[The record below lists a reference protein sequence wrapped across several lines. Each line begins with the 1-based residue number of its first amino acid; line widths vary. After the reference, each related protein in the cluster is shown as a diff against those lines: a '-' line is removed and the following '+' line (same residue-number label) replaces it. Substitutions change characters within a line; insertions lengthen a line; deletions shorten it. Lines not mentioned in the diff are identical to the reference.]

1 MDRPA
6 APGAARHMIKRLD
19 IIDRVALSDRLD
31 ALASWSGATGKTR
44 GQVLDILKETLAV
57 GRAAIRGQFE
67 SKALSGSEAVV
78 ATTELM
84 DGVIGALYDFTVK
97 YVYPVANPTRGEQ
110 IAVAATGGYGR
121 GELAPFSDID
131 LMFLMPYKR
140 TPYAEQVAEGML
152 YTLWDLGLKVGHA
165 TRSIEDCVRLA
176 KGDLTI
182 RTSLLDSRLLWGDE
196 ALFALFEK
204 RFHADVV
211 APHGAAFV
219 EEKLAERDSRH
230 DRMGDSRY
238 VLEPNVK
245 EGKGGLRD
253 LQTLFWIAKFL
264 YGVDHVRDLVRR
276 GALTSADARRF
287 RKARNFLWTV
297 RCHLHHLAGRPE
309 ERLAFNI
316 QSAIAERMGYADRA
330 GARGVER
337 FMKHYF
343 LVAKDVGDLTR
354 VLCAVWEDEHKKTR
368 QRFRLPSLRI
378 GRRAPDGFAI
388 EGDRLTVTDDEA
400 FRRDPVKLIRLFHEA
415 HQGALDVH
423 PRALRLVTQNLGLID
438 AGLRA
443 DPEANRLF
451 MEMLCARRDPET
463 ALKRLNEA
471 GVFGR
476 FIPDFGR
483 VVAQMQ
489 YDMYHV
495 YTVDEHTIRAIG
507 ILNAIEKGELT
518 HLHPVASAVIGEV
531 QSRRALYVALLL
543 HDVAKGR
550 NGDHSEIGAR
560 IARRLGQRLGLD
572 AWETETASWLVLQHL
587 TMSRTAFKR
596 DIDDPK
602 TVADFVEI
610 VQSPERL
617 RMLLILTVAD
627 IRAVGPDVWNGWKAT
642 LLRELYWRAS
652 ELMTGGVPAERREAR
667 VEEAKAA
674 LAARLSDWSETD
686 IADHLARGYPG
697 YWLAFDA
704 DTHLHHARLIRAA
717 ETDGRSLHIETRV
730 DPGRDVT
737 EIIIYAPDHAGLF
750 AQIAG
755 AMALSGASIVDAK
768 IVTLT
773 NGMALD
779 TFGIQDSK
787 GGPFSEPRALKTLAA
802 RIEEAISGRLHL
814 ARELEAQRRAA
825 LPSRTRV
832 FTVPPHVVI
841 DNKASNQH
849 TLIEVNGRD
858 RLGFLYDVTAAL
870 TGLGLQIASAHI
882 TTYGER
888 VVDVFYV
895 KDVFG
900 LKIERE
906 GKLREIEHRLLEVI
920 APPPAEADESRAK
933 AAVG

>member
-1 MDRPA
+1 MS
-6 APGAARHMIKRLD
+6 KRYD
-19 IIDRVALSDRLD
+19 IIDRPTLTARLA
-31 ALASWSGATGKTR
+31 ALAEWSGVTTKTR
-44 GQVLDILKETLAV
+44 AKMLDILKEVLAA
-57 GRAAIRGQFE
+57 GHASIRDAFE
-67 SKALSGSEAVV
+67 NHALPGDDVVV
-78 ATTELM
+78 ANTELT
-84 DGVIGALYDFTVK
+84 DAVIGALYDFAVRH
-97 YVYPVANPTRGEQ
+97 VYPVANPTQGER

-131 LMFLMPYKR
+131 LMFLLPYKR
-140 TPYAEQVAEGML
+140 TPYGEQVAEYML
-152 YTLWDLGLKVGHA
+152 YTLWDLNLKVGHA

-176 KGDLTI
+176 KDDLTI
-182 RTSLLDSRLLWGDE
+182 RTSLLDARFLLGDE
-196 ALFALFEK
+196 PLFQQFEK
-204 RFHADVV
+204 QFHAEVV
-211 APHGAAFV
+211 SPFGAVFV
-219 EEKLAERDSRH
+219 EEKLSERDSRH
-230 DRMGDSRY
+230 GRMGDSRY

-264 YGVDHVRDLVRR
+264 YGVDHVRDLVKR
-276 GALTSADARRF
+276 GALTTADARRF

-297 RCHLHHLAGRPE
+297 RCHLHYLSGRPE

-316 QSAIAERMGYADRA
+316 QNAISQRMGYADRA

-337 FMKHYF
+337 FMRHYF

-354 VLCAVWEDEHKKTR
+354 ILCAVWEDEHKKTR
-368 QRFRLPSLRI
+368 RRFRFPSLRF
-378 GRRAPDGFAI
+378 GRRTLEGFALD
-388 EGDRLTVTDDEA
+388 GDRLSVASDDA
-400 FRRDPVKLIRLFHEA
+400 FERDPVQLIKLFHEA
-415 HQGALDVH
+415 QRSNLDIH

-438 AGLRA
+438 AKLRA

-451 MEMLCARRDPET
+451 MEILCAGRDPET

-507 ILNAIEKGELT
+507 ILNAIGKGELT
-518 HLHPVASAVIGEV
+518 QMHPIASSVISEV
-531 QSRRALYVALLL
+531 QSHRALYVAMLL
-543 HDVAKGR
+543 HDIAKGR
-550 NGDHSEIGAR
+550 GGDHSEIGAR
-560 IARRLGQRLGLD
+560 IARKLGPRLGLD
-572 AWETETASWLVLQHL
+572 AWETETVSWLIRHHL

-617 RMLLILTVAD
+617 RMLLVLTVAD

-642 LLRELYWRAS
+642 LLRELYYRAA
-652 ELMTGGVPAERREAR
+652 ELMTGGISAERREAR
-667 VEEAKAA
+667 VEAAKKA
-674 LAARLSDWSETD
+674 LRARLSGWSEAE
-686 IADHLARGYPG
+686 IEEHMGRGYPG
-697 YWLAFDA
+697 YWLAFDT
-704 DTHLHHARLIRAA
+704 DTQLNHAQMIRAA
-717 ETDGRSLHIETRV
+717 TADGRPLHIETRV
-730 DPGRDVT
+730 DAGRAVT
-737 EIIIYAPDHAGLF
+737 EIVIYAPDHAGLF
-750 AQIAG
+750 SQIAG

-768 IVTLT
+768 IVTLAS
-773 NGMALD
+773 GMALD

-787 GGPFSEPRALKTLAA
+787 GEPYSDARALKTLVG
-802 RIEEAISGRLHL
+802 RIDEAISGRLYL
-814 ARELEAQRRAA
+814 ARELEAQRRSA

-832 FTVPPHVVI
+832 FTVPPHVII

-858 RLGFLYDVTAAL
+858 RVGFLYDVTAAL

-900 LKIERE
+900 LKVERDGKLKEIER
-906 GKLREIEHRLLEVI
+906 RLLDVI
-920 APPPAEADESRAK
+920 TPPPADAGEAKPK
-933 AAVG
+933 AAVGG

>member
-1 MDRPA
+1 MT
-6 APGAARHMIKRLD
+6 KRTD
-19 IIDRVALSDRLD
+19 IIDREALSDRLD
-31 ALASWSGATGKTR
+31 ALAAWSGATAKTR
-44 GQVLDILKETLAV
+44 AEVLDILKETLAA
-57 GRAAIRGQFE
+57 GRASIRGQFE
-67 SKALSGSEAVV
+67 AKALSGAEAVV
-78 ATTELM
+78 AITELM
-84 DGVIGALYDFTVK
+84 DGIIGALHDFVVK
-97 YVYPVANPTRGEQ
+97 YVYPVANPTQGEQ

-140 TPYAEQVAEGML
+140 TPHAEQVAEGML

-165 TRSIEDCVRLA
+165 TRSIDDCVRLA

-182 RTSLLDSRLLWGDE
+182 RTSLLDARFLWGDR
-196 ALFALFEK
+196 ALFDRFEK

-211 APHGAAFV
+211 APFGAAFV
-219 EEKLAERDSRH
+219 EEKLGERDSRH

-264 YGVDHVRDLVRR
+264 YGVDRVRDLVRR

-297 RCHLHHLAGRPE
+297 RCHLHYVADRPE

-354 VLCAVWEDEHKKTR
+354 ILCAVWEDEHKKTR
-368 QRFRLPSLRI
+368 QRFRLPSWRI
-378 GRRAPDGFAI
+378 GRRPPDGFAI
-388 EGDRLTVTDDEA
+388 EGDRLTVTDDDA

-415 HQGALDVH
+415 HLGNLDIH

-438 AGLRA
+438 AALRA

-451 MEMLCARRDPET
+451 MDLLCARRDPET

-476 FIPDFGR
+476 FLPDFGR

-518 HLHPVASAVIGEV
+518 HLHPVASSVIGEV

-560 IARRLGQRLGLD
+560 IARKLGPRLGLD
-572 AWETETASWLVLQHL
+572 AWETETASWLILQHL

-617 RMLLILTVAD
+617 RMLLVLTVAD

-667 VEEAKAA
+667 VEEARAA
-674 LAARLSDWSETD
+674 LAARLADWSEAD
-686 IADHLARGYPG
+686 IADHLARGYSG
-697 YWLAFDA
+697 YWLAFDT
-704 DTHLHHARLIRAA
+704 DTHVHHARLIRAA
-717 ETDGRSLHIETRV
+717 EADGRGLHVETRV

-737 EIIIYAPDHAGLF
+737 EIILYAPDHAGLF
-750 AQIAG
+750 SQIAG

-787 GGPFSEPRALKTLAA
+787 GGPFSDPRALKTLTG
-802 RIEEAISGRLHL
+802 RIGEAISGRLHL

-841 DNKASNQH
+841 DNRASNQH

-906 GKLREIEHRLLEVI
+906 GKLKEIEQRLLEAI
-920 APPPAEADESRAK
+920 MPPPADAADARA
-933 AAVG
+933 AAAAG

>member
-1 MDRPA
+1 MA
-6 APGAARHMIKRLD
+6 KRLD
-19 IIDRVALSDRLD
+19 IIDRKNLSARLD
-31 ALASWSGATGKTR
+31 ELASWSGVTAKTR
-44 GQVLDILKETLAV
+44 SKVLEILKESLTSGHATI
-57 GRAAIRGQFE
+57 RAAFE
-67 SKALSGSEAVV
+67 SEKLPGDEAVV
-78 ATTELM
+78 AIAGLM
-84 DGVIGALYDFTVK
+84 DGVIGTLYDFAVK

-140 TPYAEQVAEGML
+140 TPYAEQIAEYML

-165 TRSIEDCVRLA
+165 TRSVDDCVRLA
-176 KGDLTI
+176 KSDLTI
-182 RTSLLDSRLLWGDE
+182 RTSLLDSRFLWGDPT
-196 ALFALFEK
+196 LFAGFEK
-204 RFHADVV
+204 SFQADVV
-211 APHGAAFV
+211 APYGAAFV

-264 YGVDHVRDLVRR
+264 YGVDRVRDLVKR

-297 RCHLHHLAGRPE
+297 RCHLHYLAGRPE
-309 ERLAFNI
+309 ERVAFNV
-316 QSAIAERMGYADRA
+316 QSAIAERMGYSDRE

-354 VLCAVWEDEHKKTR
+354 ILCAVWEDEHKKTR
-368 QRFRLPSLRI
+368 RRFRLPSLRI
-378 GRRAPDGFAI
+378 GRRAPDGFGVD
-388 EGDRLTVTDDEA
+388 GDRLTVTDDGA
-400 FRRDPVKLIRLFHEA
+400 FKRDPVKLIRLFHEA
-415 HQGALDVH
+415 QRANLDIH

-438 AGLRA
+438 AKVRA
-443 DPEANRLF
+443 DAEANRLF
-451 MEMLCARRDPET
+451 MEILTGRRDPET

-471 GVFGR
+471 GVVGR
-476 FIPDFGR
+476 FVPEFGR

-518 HLHPVASAVIGEV
+518 HLHPVASSVIGEV

-550 NGDHSEIGAR
+550 GGDHSEIGAR
-560 IARRLGQRLGLD
+560 IARKLGPRLGLN
-572 AWETETASWLVLQHL
+572 AWETETVSWLILQHL

-602 TVADFVEI
+602 TVADFVEV

-617 RMLLILTVAD
+617 RMLLVLTVAD

-642 LLRELYWRAS
+642 LLRELYYRAS

-667 VEEAKAA
+667 VEEAKAG
-674 LAARLSDWSETD
+674 LAARLTDWSETE
-686 IADHLARGYPG
+686 IADHLGRGYPG
-697 YWLAFDA
+697 YWLAFDTDA
-704 DTHLHHARLIRAA
+704 QVHHARMIRAA
-717 ETDGRSLHIETRV
+717 EADGRNLHIETRI
-730 DPGRDVT
+730 DAGRDVT

-787 GGPFSEPRALKTLAA
+787 GGPFSEPRALKTLRS
-802 RIEEAISGRLHL
+802 RIEEAISGRLYL
-814 ARELEAQRRAA
+814 ARELDTQRRSG

-832 FTVPPHVVI
+832 FTVAPHVVI

-870 TGLGLQIASAHI
+870 TALGLQIASAHI
-882 TTYGER
+882 STYGER

-900 LKIERE
+900 LKVERE
-906 GKLREIEHRLLEVI
+906 AKLKEIEQRLLEVI
-920 APPPAEADESRAK
+920 APPPTAAGEAK
-933 AAVG
+933 AKAVAG

>member
-1 MDRPA
+1 MT
-6 APGAARHMIKRLD
+6 KRLD
-19 IIDRVALSDRLD
+19 IIDREALD
-31 ALASWSGATGKTR
+31 AQLGELASWSGVAGKAR
-44 GQVLDILKETLAV
+44 GRMLEILKEALAA
-57 GRAAIRGQFE
+57 GRATIRTAFE
-67 SKALSGSEAVV
+67 SERLPGDDVVV
-78 ATTELM
+78 AIAELM
-84 DGVIGALYDFTVK
+84 DDLIGALYDFTVK

-140 TPYAEQVAEGML
+140 TAYAEQIAEYML

-182 RTSLLDSRLLWGDE
+182 RTSLLDSRFLWGDK
-196 ALFALFEK
+196 ALFAKFEK
-204 RFHADVV
+204 SFHAEVV
-211 APHGAAFV
+211 APFGAAFV
-219 EEKLAERDSRH
+219 EEKLSERDARH

-264 YGVDHVRDLVRR
+264 YGVDHVRDLVKR
-276 GALTSADARRF
+276 GALTSEDAQRF

-297 RCHLHHLAGRPE
+297 RCHLHYLAGRPE
-309 ERLAFNI
+309 ERVAFNI

-354 VLCAVWEDEHKKTR
+354 ILCAVWEDEHKKKR
-368 QRFRLPSLRI
+368 RRFRLLAGLRI
-378 GRRAPDGFAI
+378 GRRSPDGF
-388 EGDRLTVTDDEA
+388 EVDGDRLTVTDDGA
-400 FRRDPVKLIRLFHEA
+400 FKRDPVKLIRLFHEA
-415 HQGALDVH
+415 QRGNLDIH
-423 PRALRLVTQNLGLID
+423 PKALRLVTQNLGLID
-438 AGLRA
+438 AKLRA

-451 MEMLCARRDPET
+451 MEMLCEGRDPET

-507 ILNAIEKGELT
+507 ILKAIEKGELI
-518 HLHPVASAVIGEV
+518 HLHPVASSVIGEV
-531 QSRRALYVALLL
+531 QARRALYVALLL
-543 HDVAKGR
+543 HDLAKGR
-550 NGDHSEIGAR
+550 GGDHSEAGAR
-560 IARRLGQRLGLD
+560 IARKLGPRLGLD
-572 AWETETASWLVLQHL
+572 AWETETASWLILQHL

-602 TVADFVEI
+602 TVADFVEV

-617 RMLLILTVAD
+617 RMLLVLTVAD

-642 LLRELYWRAS
+642 LLRELYYRAA
-652 ELMTGGVPAERREAR
+652 ELMTGGLPTERRGAR
-667 VEEAKAA
+667 VEEAKAT
-674 LAARLSDWSETD
+674 LAARLTDWSAAE
-686 IADHLARGYPG
+686 IAEHLARGYSG
-697 YWLAFDA
+697 YWLAFDIDA
-704 DTHLHHARLIRAA
+704 QLHHARMIRAA
-717 ETDGRSLHIETRV
+717 EAEGRSLHIETRI
-730 DPGRDVT
+730 DAGRDVT

-750 AQIAG
+750 SQIAG
-755 AMALSGASIVDAK
+755 AMALTGASIVDAK

-787 GGPFSEPRALKTLAA
+787 GGPFSEPRALKTLQA
-802 RIEEAISGRLHL
+802 RIAEAISGRLYL
-814 ARELEAQRRAA
+814 ARELEAQRTSG

-832 FTVPPHVVI
+832 FTVAPHVVI
-841 DNKASNQH
+841 DNQASNQH

-858 RLGFLYDVTAAL
+858 RLGFLYDVTATL

-882 TTYGER
+882 STYGER

-900 LKIERE
+900 LKVERE
-906 GKLREIEHRLLEVI
+906 SKLKEIEQRLLEAI
-920 APPPAEADESRAK
+920 APPPADAAEAKAK
-933 AAVG
+933 AAAG